1 MSRREVR
8 FRNAWAVE
16 IPFTNGGD
24 ADKYRSAPDA
34 AIFFATMPIK
44 TTTII
49 LPILLLLLSAPRTG
63 AAQSPFF
70 EGKTIRIIVGYP
82 AGTTHDTWARLVA
95 QHMKKHL
102 AGGPDVLVQSMTGAG
117 SMVAANY
124 VYGVAKPDGLTL
136 ATFNAALYFEQLIGR
151 KEAQFDWQKMTW
163 VGSSTPATRLFYIR
177 ADSPYATIAD
187 LRKAAD
193 LPKCGTTGRG
203 TTGYIL
209 PKLFEESLGLKLAVV
224 SGYPGGGEVDLAI
237 EKGEIQCNSTSL
249 SVYFGREPFDSWRKK
264 NFVRVLIQTGRKR
277 DGRLPEVP
285 TIYELMDQYK
295 TPEASRR
302 LTAVFLD
309 AGRFGSWPIVA
320 PPGVPAERTRILRDA
335 FMKAASDA
343 ALLAEANKKQLEVEP
358 IRGDDLEILA
368 REVMG
373 PSPEVIER
381 LKELLGK

>member
-1 MSRREVR
+1 MR
-8 FRNAWAVE
+8 
-16 IPFTNGGD
+16 
-24 ADKYRSAPDA
+24 

-44 TTTII
+44 TKII
-49 LPILLLLLSAPRTG
+49 LHILLLLLFTPPIG
-63 AAQSPFF
+63 EAQTPFF

-82 AGTTHDTWARLVA
+82 AGTTHDTWARLVG
-95 QHMKKHL
+95 QHMKKYL
-102 AGGPDVLVQSMTGAG
+102 AGGPDFLVQSMTGAG

-124 VYGVAKPDGLTL
+124 VYSVAKPDGLTL

-151 KEAQFDWQKMTW
+151 KEVQFDWQKMAW

-193 LPKCGTTGRG
+193 PPKCGTTGRG

-209 PKLFEESLGLKLAVV
+209 PKLFEESLGLKLAIV

-295 TPEASRR
+295 TAEASRR

-320 PPGVPAERTRILRDA
+320 PPGVPAERVRALRDA
-335 FMKAASDA
+335 FMKSTNDP

-368 REVMG
+368 REVMAQ
-373 PSPEVIER
+373 PPEVIER